1 MGVLMPRLLRSGL
14 IALGVVFL
22 LITGAVLAFNLHLQ
36 SAGMQ
41 EQLRE
46 GARQTIGL
54 PLSVRSTFYTP
65 WDGIRLRGLVVP
77 DMENAGVN
85 FLEASEFQIVFKL
98 WPLLHR
104 EFVVSRL
111 ALKQAV
117 LTWRQNA
124 NGQWRLPRHPEEA
137 VALPGG
143 TPSAPVPPAAT
154 PAPVV
159 ESTPPPPAAPGF
171 IVRVDV
177 VEIER
182 SRILFENRDGWPL
195 LDADGITAN
204 AEMLPDGGA
213 KGQAAIPE
221 AVLAGILVA
230 RDLRSG
236 FQLADGLITFPDIRC
251 DVAGGQLT
259 GHGSIAARAEGSP
272 YDWILQLAGFQ
283 LSALKL
289 PASFGGTSMDGA
301 LSADFAVQ
309 GRNAPQRQVRG
320 RMELTVDGGRIVP
333 SAYLRGL
340 GQALGIR
347 ELQGMNFSEARA
359 TLRIED
365 DLLHVEPLRLRSEEI
380 AVEMAGPITRTGALD
395 LQARLMLSPPV
406 AARLRAISG
415 RDLPLTTDESLPG
428 FSELPFR
435 ITGTL
440 DAPQS
445 DLATSLL
452 GNGMAGQIGN
462 FLFNLIGTP

>member
-1 MGVLMPRLLRSGL
+1 MPRLLRSGL
-14 IALGVVFL
+14 IALGVAL
-22 LITGAVLAFNLHLQ
+22 LLVTGAVLAFNLHLQ

-46 GARQTIGL
+46 GARQTLGL

-85 FLEASEFQIVFKL
+85 FLEASEFQVVFKL

-124 NGQWRLPRHPEEA
+124 DGQWRLPRRPEEA
-137 VALPGG
+137 VPAPGG
-143 TPSAPVPPAAT
+143 TPAAATAPTAT
-154 PAPVV
+154 PAAVV
-159 ESTPPPPAAPGF
+159 ESTPPAPAAPAF
-171 IVRVDV
+171 NVRVDGMEV
-177 VEIER
+177 ER

-204 AEMLPDGGA
+204 AEVLPNGGA
-213 KGQAAIPE
+213 KGQASIPE
-221 AVLAGILVA
+221 AVLAGMLVA

-236 FQLADGLITFPDIRC
+236 FRLADGLLTFPDIRC

-259 GHGSIAARAEGSP
+259 GRGSIAARAEGSP
-272 YDWILQLAGFQ
+272 YDWALQLAGFQ
-283 LSALKL
+283 LAALKL
-289 PASFGGTSMDGA
+289 PVSFGGTAMEGV
-301 LSADFAVQ
+301 LSADFALQ
-309 GRNAPQRQVRG
+309 GRNAPQRQIRG
-320 RMELTVDGGRIVP
+320 RMELAVEGGRLVP
-333 SAYLRGL
+333 SAYLQGL

-359 TLRIED
+359 TLRLED
-365 DLLHVEPLRLRSEEI
+365 DLIHVEPLRLRAEELT
-380 AVEMAGPITRTGALD
+380 VEMTGPVTRTGALD
-395 LQARLMLSPPV
+395 LQARLMLSPAV
-406 AARLRAISG
+406 AARLRSITG
-415 RDLPLTTDESLPG
+415 RELPLTTDEALPG
-428 FSELPFR
+428 FRELPFR
-435 ITGTL
+435 VTGTL
-440 DAPQS
+440 EAPQS

>member
-1 MGVLMPRLLRSGL
+1 MPRFLRSGL
-14 IALGVVFL
+14 IALGVVL
-22 LITGAVLAFNLHLQ
+22 LLVTGAVLAFNLHLQ

-46 GARQTIGL
+46 GAKQTLGL

-111 ALKQAV
+111 ALKRAV
-117 LTWRQNA
+117 LTWRQNGD
-124 NGQWRLPRHPEEA
+124 GQWRLPRRPEEA

-143 TPSAPVPPAAT
+143 TPAATAT
-154 PAPVV
+154 PAPAPTVG
-159 ESTPPPPAAPGF
+159 EGLTPPPPAPGF
-171 IVRVDV
+171 TVRVDSM
-177 VEIER
+177 EIER

-195 LDADGITAN
+195 LDADGINSN
-204 AEMLPDGGA
+204 AEMHTDGGA
-213 KGQAAIPE
+213 KGEAAIPE
-221 AVLAGILVA
+221 AVLAGMLVA
-230 RDLRSG
+230 RDLRSH
-236 FQLADGLITFPDIRC
+236 FELTHGLITFPDIRC

-259 GHGSIAARAEGSP
+259 GHGSIATRAEGSP
-272 YDWILQLAGFQ
+272 YDWALQLAGFQ

-289 PASFGGTSMDGA
+289 PVSFGGTVMDGTM
-301 LSADFAVQ
+301 SADFALQ
-309 GRNAPQRQVRG
+309 GRNAPQRQIRG
-320 RMELTVDGGRIVP
+320 QMELNVDGGRLVP
-333 SAYLRGL
+333 SAYLQGL
-340 GQALGIR
+340 GQVLGIR

-365 DLLHVEPLRLRSEEI
+365 DLIQVEPLRLRSEEL
-380 AVEMAGPITRTGALD
+380 AVEMTGPVTRTGGLD

-406 AARLRAISG
+406 AARLAAITG
-415 RDLPLTTDESLPG
+415 RELPPTNDEALPG
-428 FSELPFR
+428 FRELPFR

-445 DLATSLL
+445 DLAKRLL
-452 GNGMAGQIGN
+452 GDGLAGQVGN